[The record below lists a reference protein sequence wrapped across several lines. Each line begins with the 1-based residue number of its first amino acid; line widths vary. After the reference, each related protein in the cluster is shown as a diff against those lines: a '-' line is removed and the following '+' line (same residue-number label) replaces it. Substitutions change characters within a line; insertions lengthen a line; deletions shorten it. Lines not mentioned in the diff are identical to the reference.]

1 MTNRPKAIGTAAE
14 SAVVRFCQDNGF
26 PHSERRALRGS
37 LDRGDILLTAGV
49 IAEVKGGAAAET
61 ASDGLIAAWLAETEK
76 ERINAGAAV
85 ALLVTKRRAVG
96 AQRAGQWSA
105 WFTMRTLHTIGWAPI
120 WAPQSMGVQGVTLRT
135 TLHEALTVLRAAG
148 YGEEL
153 P

>member
-1 MTNRPKAIGTAAE
+1 MVNRPRNIGTAGE
-14 SAVVRFCQDNGF
+14 TAVCRYAQQYGF
-26 PHSERRALRGS
+26 PYAQRRALSGS
-37 LDRGDILLTAGV
+37 LDRGDLDLCPGIVVEVKSGNA
-49 IAEVKGGAAAET
+49 AEV
-61 ASDGLIAAWLAETEK
+61 ASDAVIAAWMAETEK

-85 ALLVTKRRAVG
+85 GLLVTKRRAVG
-96 AQRAGQWSA
+96 HGRAGQWSA